1 MDVYELFLYNDCIEQ
16 AGIAI
21 NGLFAEILI
30 KLIDAMLMIDSIA
43 VNVSI
48 CSEV

>member
-1 MDVYELFLYNDCIEQ
+1 MSMSCSCTMTVHR

-21 NGLFAEILI
+21 NGLFVETLT
-30 KLIDAMLMIDSIA
+30 KLMDAMLLIDSIA

-48 CSEV
+48 CNEV

>member
-1 MDVYELFLYNDCIEQ
+1 MTVHR

-21 NGLFAEILI
+21 NGLFAEILT
-30 KLIDAMLMIDSIA
+30 KLMDAMLMIDSIA

>member
-16 AGIAI
+16 VGIAI